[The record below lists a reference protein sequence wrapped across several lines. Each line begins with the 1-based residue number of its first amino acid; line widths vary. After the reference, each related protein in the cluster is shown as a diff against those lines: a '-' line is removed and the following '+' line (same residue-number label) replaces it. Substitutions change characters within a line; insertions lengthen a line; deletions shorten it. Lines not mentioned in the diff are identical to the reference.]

1 MGSKIRLDSAYTA
14 SDWRLA
20 SELVQKRAPDERP
33 DTGPTLLITLLLS
46 LALWAG
52 IWGVV
57 GSLAATYCDSLVRP
71 VGHLVARAS
80 SRAKSKCQPSPC
92 APTASPPTA

>member
-1 MGSKIRLDSAYTA
+1 MEGLVDSKIRLDSAYTA

-20 SELVQKRAPDERP
+20 AELVQKRAPDERP
-33 DTGPTLLITLLLS
+33 DTGTTLIITLLLS

-57 GSLAATYCDSLVRP
+57 GSLAATLLR
-71 VGHLVARAS
+71 
-80 SRAKSKCQPSPC
+80 
-92 APTASPPTA
+92 